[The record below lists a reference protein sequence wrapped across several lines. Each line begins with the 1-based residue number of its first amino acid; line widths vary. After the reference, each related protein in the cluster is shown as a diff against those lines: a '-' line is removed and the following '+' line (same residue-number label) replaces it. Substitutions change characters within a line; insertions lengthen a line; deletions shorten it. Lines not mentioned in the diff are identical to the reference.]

1 MLTLTFLILKFYK
14 NAGKN
19 REGKNGSAVVL
30 LYCTNQNYIKEY
42 MNYKIYLHLKIAY
55 GYEDKFAIQQFGFRI
70 NHMTTDSTCIFI

>member
-1 MLTLTFLILKFYK
+1 
-14 NAGKN
+14 
-19 REGKNGSAVVL
+19 L